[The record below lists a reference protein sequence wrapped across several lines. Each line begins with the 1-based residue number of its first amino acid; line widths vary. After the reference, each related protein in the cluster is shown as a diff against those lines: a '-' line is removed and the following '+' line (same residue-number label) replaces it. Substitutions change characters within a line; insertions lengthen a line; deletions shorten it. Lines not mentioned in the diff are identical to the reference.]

1 MQTQKDEVRQKIL
14 AAATD
19 EFYNHNFSNASLRN
33 IAATANIT
41 PGNIYRYFKN
51 KIELYNAVVDPA
63 WQGINSLFND
73 NSIEYSHLTSKSF
86 LDLSKEIGEVFINN
100 QKQFFILINTDEN
113 SPNGNVKNII
123 LNQINAQITL
133 DMKKDMPLKEI
144 DPMFLNIIAVAIIEA
159 MIYIFRH
166 FDGNVEK
173 LNTMLYKTMGLIL
186 HNLHETIAEE
196 NVPC

>member
-1 MQTQKDEVRQKIL
+1 
-14 AAATD
+14 
-19 EFYNHNFSNASLRN
+19 
-33 IAATANIT
+33 
-41 PGNIYRYFKN
+41 
-51 KIELYNAVVDPA
+51 
-63 WQGINSLFND
+63 
-73 NSIEYSHLTSKSF
+73 
-86 LDLSKEIGEVFINN
+86 
-100 QKQFFILINTDEN
+100 DEN

-133 DMKKDMPLKEI
+133 DMQKDMPLKEI

-196 NVPC
+196 NMPC